1 MPNRFN
7 VQAISTIIDG
17 AIVHRKLSR
26 APGGQ
31 WLVDD
36 APRPL
41 GATLEAAVAVLLKAI
56 TRKHGIGP
64 LKGVPEQSE

>member
-1 MPNRFN
+1 M
-7 VQAISTIIDG
+7 QAISTIIDG
-17 AIVHRKLSR
+17 AIVHRKLSQ

-41 GATLEAAVAVLLKAI
+41 GPTLNGAVTVLLKAI
-56 TRKHGIGP
+56 TRKHGISP
-64 LKGVPEQSE
+64 LKGVPEDAE